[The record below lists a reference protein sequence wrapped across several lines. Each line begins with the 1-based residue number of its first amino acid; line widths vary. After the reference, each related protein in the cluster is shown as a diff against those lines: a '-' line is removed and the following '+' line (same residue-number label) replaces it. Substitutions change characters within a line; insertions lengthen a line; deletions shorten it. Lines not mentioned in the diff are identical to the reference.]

1 MGGTTDYRAEQAFV
15 QRHYVHMPLPN
26 TAPRIMVTLISLDH
40 VQQLADQLSPLDQ
53 VRLIEHLARQ
63 IALAL
68 ATLDTPAQSDR
79 EDAWAQLA
87 QLREEPAALSA
98 DRLADEQ
105 LPAVAEP

>member
-1 MGGTTDYRAEQAFV
+1 MCGV
-15 QRHYVHMPLPN
+15 LSPVPC
-26 TAPRIMVTLISLDH
+26 
-40 VQQLADQLSPLDQ
+40 LADQLSPLDQ
-53 VRLIEHLARQ
+53 VRLIEHLSRQ